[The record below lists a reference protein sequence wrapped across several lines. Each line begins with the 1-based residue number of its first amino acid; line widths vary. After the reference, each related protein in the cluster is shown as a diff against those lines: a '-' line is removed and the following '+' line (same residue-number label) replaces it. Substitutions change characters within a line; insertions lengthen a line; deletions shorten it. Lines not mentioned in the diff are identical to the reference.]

1 MNDKTVNYIILGV
14 RVENLNFIL
23 INIYY
28 GPNNDS
34 LKFYKEFSN
43 KIRDIS
49 QHIILGVY
57 FN

>member
-1 MNDKTVNYIILGV
+1 MNDKNVNYIILGV

-23 INIYY
+23 INIY

-43 KIRDIS
+43 KIRDIA